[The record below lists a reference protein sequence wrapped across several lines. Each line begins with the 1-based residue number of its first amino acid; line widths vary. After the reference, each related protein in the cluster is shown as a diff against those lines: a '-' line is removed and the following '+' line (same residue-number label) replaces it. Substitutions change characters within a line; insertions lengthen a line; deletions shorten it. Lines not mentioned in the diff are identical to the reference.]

1 LLFEALFVPRPLRD
15 VLGGRGWVQAMLD
28 AEAALA
34 RAEARAGVI
43 PVDAAETI
51 AAACDASRFD
61 LEQIGEEGRR
71 VANPAEPLVRRL
83 REVSEWAHHGATSQ
97 DIVDTAAML
106 VTKCARGLVLEEASS
121 VAATCAQLADAH
133 RGTVMAARTLLQQAV
148 PTTFGLKA
156 AGWLAGVA
164 EARRRLASVE
174 LAAQLGGAAGTLAS
188 LGDKGPEV
196 LRLYAEEL
204 GLAEPALPWH
214 ADRVRIA
221 ELVGALGLV
230 GGACGK
236 IALDVILLAQTEVG
250 EVTPPAGGSTAMAH
264 KRNPATAV
272 VAVAAA
278 RQLTQRI
285 DLLGEHERAAGAWQ
299 AEWPVLTNALAY
311 AGAAAAAT
319 RETLD
324 GLQVNAERMRDNLS
338 PDLAGLPPAGDAFI
352 DRALERYG

>member
-1 LLFEALFVPRPLRD
+1 LSFEALFVPEDFLAATSD
-15 VLGGRGWVQAMLD
+15 EAFVAAMVE
-28 AEAALA
+28 AEVALA
-34 RAEARAGVI
+34 RASGNDEVAEALYGAG
-43 PVDAAETI
+43 PFAAAEI
-51 AAACDASRFD
+51 MR
-61 LEQIGEEGRR
+61 EGRR
-71 VANPAEPLVRRL
+71 AANPAEPLVRRL
-83 REVSEWAHHGATSQ
+83 RQVSARAHEGATSQ
-97 DIVDTAAML
+97 DIVDTALML
-106 VTKCARGLVLEEASS
+106 VAKRARGLILEQADA
-121 VAATCAQLADAH
+121 VAATCAKLADEH
-133 RGTVMAARTLLQQAV
+133 RGTLMAARTLLQQAV

-164 EARRRLASVE
+164 EARRRLAAVE

-188 LGDKGPEV
+188 FGERGPEV
-196 LRLYAEEL
+196 LHRYAEEL

-214 ADRVRIA
+214 AQRGRVA
-221 ELVGALGLV
+221 DLVGALGLV

-236 IALDVILLAQTEVG
+236 IALDVILLAQTEVA

-264 KRNPATAV
+264 KRNPASAV
-272 VAVAAA
+272 VAVVAA

-311 AGAAAAAT
+311 AGAAASAT

-324 GLQVNAERMRDNLS
+324 GMQVNAERMRANIS
-338 PDLAGLPPAGDAFI
+338 PELADYPEAGDAFI